1 MATQYANSQI
11 VTNGLVLALDA
22 ADKNSYVGSGT
33 TWTDLSGNGNTGTLV
48 NSPTFNSGNQGS
60 LVFNGTT
67 QYASFTTAPII
78 TVGST
83 SIWFN
88 TSNAGSSYRALINRS
103 QSWGLFLLDNILVT
117 YDWGNN
123 LNRTTNLNVATGTWQ
138 NAVLTF
144 SEITG
149 TPSNN
154 AIIYL
159 NGTSVLTTTIKNSS
173 PLAFQIAAQNAGQ
186 TFSGNIAN
194 AQVYNRV
201 LSATEV
207 AQNYNALKSR
217 FNLK

>member
-1 MATQYANSQI
+1 MAFGNGPKI
-11 VTNGLVLALDA
+11 VTDGLVLALDA
-22 ADKNSYVGSGT
+22 ADKNSYPGT
-33 TWTDLSGNGNTGTLV
+33 GTSWSDLSGNNYSGSLV
-48 NSPTFNSGNQGS
+48 NSPTFSSTNGGGI
-60 LVFNGTT
+60 VFNGTN

-88 TSNAGSSYRALINRS
+88 TTNAGASYRALINRS
-103 QSWGLFLLDNILVT
+103 LSWGLFLLDNVLIT
-117 YDWGNN
+117 YDWGNSA
-123 LNRTTNLNVATGTWQ
+123 NRTTNLNVATGTWQ

-159 NGTSVLTTTIKNSS
+159 NGTSVLTTTIKNST
-173 PLAFQIAAQNAGQ
+173 PLNFQIAAQNAGQ

-201 LSATEV
+201 LSPTEV
-207 AQNYNALKSR
+207 LQNYNALKSR
-217 FNLK
+217 FNLR